1 MISLSFLEVAWFLW
15 IPALIIGWF
24 VVSTG
29 PTISNT
35 FYGLGGF
42 TAVVTILYVLT
53 EDEIPSGVKVIIL
66 FIIAFVAI
74 GVGYYIGK
82 EKAAVAAAAEEE
94 EEEEEIVNQKED
106 Q

>member
-1 MISLSFLEVAWFLW
+1 MSFLEVAWFLW

-82 EKAAVAAAAEEE
+82 KKAAEEE
-94 EEEEEIVNQKED
+94 KIVNQKED
-106 Q
+106 